1 MACKVVITDEAARSR
16 DDIIAYLVTVL
27 HEPKAAGRFLD
38 ELDALADRLTAFPEA
53 YPVSAEPRL
62 ADLAYRKACVMRY
75 IVLYKVQE
83 DVVYITN
90 IFHET
95 QDYAKLV

>member
-16 DDIIAYLVTVL
+16 DDIVAYLVAVPC
-27 HEPKAAGRFLD
+27 EPKAAGRFLD
-38 ELDALADRLTAFPEA
+38 ELDALADRLAEFPEA
-53 YPVSAEPRL
+53 YPVSSESRL
-62 ADLAYRKACVMRY
+62 AEMGYRKTRIMRY
-75 IVLYKVQE
+75 IVLYKVKA
-83 DVVYITN
+83 DTVYITN